1 MRTIAI
7 LPIKSFG
14 AAKQRLGG
22 MLGSGSRQA
31 LAQAMFQ
38 DVLASLRRIPQL
50 DAIAVVT
57 SNRVAEQ
64 AARGQGVQLLPD
76 EPENGHCA
84 AALIGIHHAVKSGF
98 ERVLLVPGDTPLLDP
113 DEVGSMLDQAERD
126 NLGVLVV
133 PDRHGTGTNA
143 LLLSPPTAIE
153 PAFGPGSCE
162 RHQEL
167 ARLAELPCRVDPLPS
182 LVLDVDTPEDLVEL
196 GEALRERHGQASM
209 TRGTLRQIDRL
220 SATASVGRADAQGP
234 VPGVWVQA

>member
-31 LAQAMFQ
+31 LAQSMFQ
-38 DVLASLRRIPQL
+38 DVLASLRRVPEL

-64 AARGQGVQLLPD
+64 AARGQGVQLLAD
-76 EPENGHCA
+76 EPESGHCA
-84 AALIGIHHAVKSGF
+84 AALIGIEHALQNGF

-113 DEVGSMLDQAERD
+113 QEVGSMLGRAERD
-126 NLGVLVV
+126 DVDVLVV

-143 LLLSPPTAIE
+143 LLLSPPAAIE

-167 ARLAELPCRVDPLPS
+167 ARRAGVSCRVDPVSS
-182 LVLDVDTPEDLVEL
+182 LVLDIDTPEDLVEL
-196 GEALRERHGQASM
+196 AEALSDRHGQASM
-209 TRGTLRQIDRL
+209 TRGALRQIDRL
-220 SATASVGRADAQGP
+220 GAPPPPGGKRP
-234 VPGVWVQA
+234 VPGVQVQA